1 MGLHQED
8 FPCLGGRKKEEI
20 TDGYIEKILKE
31 GNTFGEGE
39 SSLGEPSSVRKP
51 ESVSKV
57 SSLQIYIYILLYQ
70 GKNESGKNIKGGIHN
85 MNTCGNRG
93 TFIY

>member
-1 MGLHQED
+1 MGLPQED
-8 FPCLGGRKKEEI
+8 FLCLEGRKKEEN

-39 SSLGEPSSVRKP
+39 SSFGEPSSVRKP

-57 SSLQIYIYILLYQ
+57 SSLQLCTYILLYQ
-70 GKNESGKNIKGGIHN
+70 GHGIWEKYYGWNSQHEH
-85 MNTCGNRG
+85 MWKQG
-93 TFIY
+93 